1 MNLSIITNKHFQG
14 QRVNGGMNYNDHEG
28 TLAMFDIL
36 IVMMALWVYACAKI
50 HYLYILTYEL

>member
-1 MNLSIITNKHFQG
+1 
-14 QRVNGGMNYNDHEG
+14 MNYNDHEG